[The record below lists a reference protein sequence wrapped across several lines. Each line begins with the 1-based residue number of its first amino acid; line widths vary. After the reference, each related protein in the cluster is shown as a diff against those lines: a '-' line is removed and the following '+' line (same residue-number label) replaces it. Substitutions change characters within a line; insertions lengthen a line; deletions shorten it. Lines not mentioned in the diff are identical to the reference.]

1 MALYAF
7 SRWLLPWLWP
17 FLIAWAVAA
26 ALEPVVTRLCRSGV
40 SRGVAAGI
48 STLGFFAALL
58 SLLWLV
64 GARLLREIGEL
75 IPRLPEMLSA
85 VSDTLRQWQATLDR
99 WIERAPDSLSAIL
112 DSAVSGVTEN
122 LSRLPGALTG
132 RLLGWV
138 SNFASAAPSV
148 LLFSVTAVIGTYFIS
163 ACYPQLLHGAARL
176 LPDRFLFRARL
187 LRRDLRRT
195 LGRWLKAQGLMT
207 LIVCGVLAAAFLL
220 LGLRYALLLAVLTA
234 VIDAL
239 PVLGAGTVLLPWAVY
254 DLLTGNVPLAL
265 GLAITYAAVTVLR
278 SAIQAKLLGD
288 QLGLHPLASL
298 AAIYAGWTLWGVM
311 GMLLFPI
318 LAICVKQALP
328 GLELWRGGTSRQY
341 EGGPL

>member
-1 MALYAF
+1 M
-7 SRWLLPWLWP
+7 
-17 FLIAWAVAA
+17 
-26 ALEPVVTRLCRSGV
+26 
-40 SRGVAAGI
+40 
-48 STLGFFAALL
+48 
-58 SLLWLV
+58 
-64 GARLLREIGEL
+64 
-75 IPRLPEMLSA
+75 
-85 VSDTLRQWQATLDR
+85 
-99 WIERAPDSLSAIL
+99 
-112 DSAVSGVTEN
+112 
-122 LSRLPGALTG
+122 
-132 RLLGWV
+132 
-138 SNFASAAPSV
+138 
-148 LLFSVTAVIGTYFIS
+148 
-163 ACYPQLLHGAARL
+163 
-176 LPDRFLFRARL
+176 
-187 LRRDLRRT
+187 
-195 LGRWLKAQGLMT
+195 
-207 LIVCGVLAAAFLL
+207 
-220 LGLRYALLLAVLTA
+220 LTA

>member
-1 MALYAF
+1 M
-7 SRWLLPWLWP
+7 
-17 FLIAWAVAA
+17 
-26 ALEPVVTRLCRSGV
+26 
-40 SRGVAAGI
+40 
-48 STLGFFAALL
+48 
-58 SLLWLV
+58 
-64 GARLLREIGEL
+64 
-75 IPRLPEMLSA
+75 
-85 VSDTLRQWQATLDR
+85 
-99 WIERAPDSLSAIL
+99 
-112 DSAVSGVTEN
+112 
-122 LSRLPGALTG
+122 
-132 RLLGWV
+132 
-138 SNFASAAPSV
+138 
-148 LLFSVTAVIGTYFIS
+148 
-163 ACYPQLLHGAARL
+163 
-176 LPDRFLFRARL
+176 
-187 LRRDLRRT
+187 
-195 LGRWLKAQGLMT
+195 
-207 LIVCGVLAAAFLL
+207 L